1 MLDENSALIKTISDY
16 QNQGKGQETIQYQWT
31 LHRNL
36 TYLASVADSRQNIDQ
51 VLPVCRIFA
60 LSIHLTY
67 TLAMNKIANIKISS
81 NDFLCTLKGNLKGPE
96 V

>member
-51 VLPVCRIFA
+51 VLPVSRIFV
-60 LSIHLTY
+60 SSKHLTY
-67 TLAMNKIANIKISS
+67 ILAMYKITNNIQLS
-81 NDFLCTLKGNLKGPE
+81 NGSFVIIFCALSRTS
-96 V
+96 